1 MSVIRA
7 HWWWWGSHN
16 GGEEGAITTNSGSSS
31 CSWTTLALQTLSS
44 LFIYSGYISFS
55 LSFLFR
61 LLPFFSLPSL
71 SFSPSFFLSLLPSLL
86 VNCPTRQSLFLFIGS
101 LHWLSSWQ
109 WWPSMRGCR
118 LYLPIWGPGMGNLS
132 QFFLQISQIT
142 CLHMENFVVAIVYLV
157 YFAIKYMYFEDQ
169 WVVANFHNSWKP
181 RKRPF
186 MWPKKCFFWF
196 SSPEFI
202 LAGEICQN
210 RDLIWPIWGPEHC
223 L

>member
-44 LFIYSGYISFS
+44 LFIYSGCISFS
-55 LSFLFR
+55 LFFLF
-61 LLPFFSLPSL
+61 LPLPFSSLPSL

-86 VNCPTRQSLFLFIGS
+86 VNCPTRQSLFLFIVS

-132 QFFLQISQIT
+132 QFFFANLT
-142 CLHMENFVVAIVYLV
+142 NF
-157 YFAIKYMYFEDQ
+157 M
-169 WVVANFHNSWKP
+169 
-181 RKRPF
+181 
-186 MWPKKCFFWF
+186 
-196 SSPEFI
+196 SPYGEFRCCHRVF
-202 LAGEICQN
+202 GVFRYQMHVF
-210 RDLIWPIWGPEHC
+210 WGPMGSRKFSQFMKTQKTAFYVA
-223 L
+223 